1 MTYKNGDRI
10 RLKAKPGKTGRFIRY
25 SRSAAYEVVVMWD
38 DTHTAHFVPEW
49 EIEEAKDGC
58 G

>member
-1 MTYKNGDRI
+1 MRYKNGDRI
-10 RLKAKPGKTGRFIRY
+10 RLRAKPGKTGQFIRY

-49 EIEEAKDGC
+49 EIERCEE
-58 G
+58 